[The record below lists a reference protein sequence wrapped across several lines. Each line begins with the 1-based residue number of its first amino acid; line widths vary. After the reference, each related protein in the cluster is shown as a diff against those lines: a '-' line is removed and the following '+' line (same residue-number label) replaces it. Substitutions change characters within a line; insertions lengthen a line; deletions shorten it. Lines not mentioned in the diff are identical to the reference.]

1 MSFSGIPMKQLL
13 AAAALSLPL
22 IVSPSAYTADQEMDF
37 FTVTFENDV
46 LFQEDGGY
54 TNGLGVAW
62 GYNDVESLNDEILPS
77 WLAYLADKTYITNG
91 GANKRYDIGYSIGQ
105 IMQTPIDITVSE
117 LVEEDAP
124 YAGFLG
130 WKSSLIAFDEHQVDE
145 IGLIIGVVGPASG
158 AEKSQKIIHKI
169 TDSDEPMGWD
179 NQLENELVFR
189 VDAKRIW
196 RLADFSAGSTE
207 FDIIGGA
214 VGGIGN
220 LRSDVGGAISLR
232 WGQDLKNSFSS
243 AAVIP
248 ARDPNPL
255 GNSKN
260 GWYVFANLGAS
271 YVANNIFIDGNTFK
285 DSHSVDLI
293 HEQATI
299 SAGAALTLNN
309 WSFLI
314 SAVRGTDQYKTQ
326 SEFSRFGSF
335 AVSYN
340 FQ

>member
-1 MSFSGIPMKQLL
+1 MKPLFT
-13 AAAALSLPL
+13 AAALTLPL
-22 IVSPSAYTADQEMDF
+22 FFAPAALATEKEMDF

-46 LFQEDGGY
+46 LFQEDGEY

-62 GYNDVESLNDEILPS
+62 GYNDVEGLNNETLPS
-77 WLAYLADKTYITNG
+77 WLAFLADKTYLTNG
-91 GANKRYDIGYSIGQ
+91 GSNKRYDIGYSVAQ
-105 IMQTPIDITVSE
+105 TMQTATDITVEE

-130 WKSSLIAFDEHQVDE
+130 WKSSLLAFDDKQVDE
-145 IGLIIGVVGPASG
+145 IGLILGVVGPASG
-158 AEKSQKIIHKI
+158 AEQAQKFIHKI
-169 TDSDEPMGWD
+169 TESDEPMGWD

-189 VDAKRIW
+189 IDAKRLW
-196 RLADFSAGSTE
+196 RLADFNAGSTE
-207 FDIIGGA
+207 FDIIGG
-214 VGGIGN
+214 VLGGVGN
-220 LRSDVGGAISLR
+220 LRSDVGGGISFR
-232 WGQDLKNSFSS
+232 WGQDLVNSFPSS
-243 AAVIP
+243 AVLP

-255 GNSKN
+255 GNSKD

-299 SAGAALTLNN
+299 SAGAAVNISN
-309 WSFLI
+309 WTFLL
-314 SAVRGTDQYKTQ
+314 SVVRGTDQYETQ
-326 SEFSRFGSF
+326 TEFSRFGSF

>member
-1 MSFSGIPMKQLL
+1 MINQYSAGLL
-13 AAAALSLPL
+13 ILSLIL
-22 IVSPSAYTADQEMDF
+22 SSKAFSAEKGMDF

-46 LFQEDGGY
+46 LFQEDGDY

-62 GYNDVESLNDEILPS
+62 GYNDVEGLNDETLPS
-77 WLAYLADKTYITNG
+77 WLAYLADKTYLTNG
-91 GANKRYDIGYSIGQ
+91 GSNKRYDVGYSIAQ
-105 IMQTPIDITVSE
+105 AMQTPIDITVSE
-117 LVEEDAP
+117 LVEDDVP

-130 WKSSLIAFDEHQVDE
+130 WKSSLIAFDEQQVDE
-145 IGLIIGVVGPASG
+145 VGLILGVVGPASG
-158 AEKSQKIIHKI
+158 AEQAQTIIHKI

-189 VDAKRIW
+189 IDAKRLW
-196 RLADFSAGSTE
+196 RLADFNVGSTE
-207 FDIIGGA
+207 FDIIGGV
-214 VGGIGN
+214 VGGVGN
-220 LRSDVGGAISLR
+220 FRSDVGGAISLR
-232 WGQDLKNSFSS
+232 WGQDLQNSFSS

-255 GNSKN
+255 GNSKD

-293 HEQATI
+293 HDQATI
-299 SAGAALTLNN
+299 SAGAALTISN
-309 WSFLI
+309 WNFLL

>member
-1 MSFSGIPMKQLL
+1 MKHLL
-13 AAAALSLPL
+13 TAAALTLPL
-22 IVSPSAYTADQEMDF
+22 FFAPAALAIEKEMDF

-46 LFQEDGGY
+46 LFKEDGEY
-54 TNGLGVAW
+54 TNGLAVAW
-62 GYNDVESLNDEILPS
+62 GYKDIKGFDDETLPS
-77 WLAYLADKTYITNG
+77 WLAFLADKTYLSNG
-91 GANKRYDIGYSIGQ
+91 GDNKQYDVGYGLAQ
-105 IMQTPIDITVSE
+105 TMQTSTDITVAE
-117 LVEEDAP
+117 LVEDDAP

-130 WKSSLIAFDEHQVDE
+130 WKSSLLAFDEHQVDE
-145 IGLIIGVVGPASG
+145 VGLILGVVGPASG
-158 AEKSQKIIHKI
+158 AEQTQKFIHKI

-189 VDAKRIW
+189 VDAKRLW
-196 RLADFSAGSTE
+196 RLADFNVGSTE

-214 VGGIGN
+214 VGGLGN
-220 LRSDVGGAISLR
+220 LRSDVGGAVSLR
-232 WGQDLKNSFSS
+232 WGQDLQRSFSS
-243 AAVIP
+243 VAVIP

-255 GNSKN
+255 GNSKD
-260 GWYVFANLGAS
+260 GWYVFANLGVS

-299 SAGAALTLNN
+299 SAGAAVNISN
-309 WSFLI
+309 WSFLV
-314 SAVRGTDQYKTQ
+314 SLVRGTDQYETQ
-326 SEFSRFGSF
+326 TEFSRFGSF